1 MHSHKDTTPV
11 TLTHSELFH
20 CKMVEWASYFG
31 KLRTMAVDAKSSSRQ
46 KIERSPASA
55 LKQKKLPVFQLILG
69 FLFQNGPWA
78 VYPCN
83 LTTME
88 VDAKCSSGARFFISK
103 WSMGRVSFEAHDNGS
118 ECKML
123 FGCPC

>member
-78 VYPCN
+78 VYPCK

-88 VDAKCSSGARFFISK
+88 VDAKCSSGARFVYF
-103 WSMGRVSFEAHDNGS
+103 
-118 ECKML
+118 KMVHGPGIL
-123 FGCPC
+123 